1 MSAQCV
7 MRVRVS
13 SCLGVAVA
21 AGVPFCVPFSVPVL
35 VLVLLLFWAV
45 VEVVMVDAV
54 ATEAGKPRSSAAAR
68 RTSGGEEE
76 MRSSGQKE
84 GVGRARRAC
93 RAQVRQRFE
102 CGGAE
107 GEGASHLG
115 LNWMRVDD
123 VAWAVSLLRLQPFR
137 RGWWGGGE
145 GRKEGGRTRRH
156 IRDEKRMRVIC

>member
-1 MSAQCV
+1 MRAQWV

-13 SCLGVAVA
+13 SCFGVAVA
-21 AGVPFCVPFSVPVL
+21 APFPTPLAAPFWEPVPVL
-35 VLVLLLFWAV
+35 VVPFWALV
-45 VEVVMVDAV
+45 EEVVMVESV
-54 ATEAGKPRSSAAAR
+54 ATETGNPSSGAAAR
-68 RTSGGEEE
+68 RTSEGEEE

-102 CGGAE
+102 CGGAD

-123 VAWAVSLLRLQPFR
+123 VAA
-137 RGWWGGGE
+137 GG
-145 GRKEGGRTRRH
+145 
-156 IRDEKRMRVIC
+156 C